1 MHNSFLQSLY
11 MNQFFKSFFASL
23 LAFFVFI
30 FIGFAL
36 LFAIIGALSSED
48 EVVIPSNSVLVID
61 LSENFSEQVKEDV
74 YNELFNKKKGKTP
87 SLSNLISLIQY
98 AKTDSSIRGIYLKC
112 QENPNGFAASEEI
125 RAALMDFKQSK
136 KFIIAFGETI
146 SQKGYWI
153 ANTADLIYAHP
164 QGGLEW
170 TGFSYETMFL
180 KGLLDKLEIQP
191 QVFYAGKFKSATE
204 PFRYSEMSAE
214 NKLQTSQWLNG
225 IYNNFIDGTAQQRNL
240 NADSLKLWSDQAMIQ
255 TPNDAVAHQL
265 IDGLYYDDQ
274 VKYEIA
280 KKVNVAKSQNI
291 SFVRINEY
299 SAAIAIRGKGSDKIA
314 VIYADGDINMGKS
327 DKDGIASD
335 EFRSLIQ
342 SIKND
347 TKISAVVLRINSPG
361 GSALASDIIWREIEL
376 LKKVKPV
383 VVSMGNYAASGGYYI
398 ACNADS
404 IFANAN
410 TITGSI
416 GVFSVVPNIGNFMK
430 NKLGITYDGVKT
442 SNYADFPTTSRAL
455 NATEQKFMQ
464 AGVDSIYYAFK
475 LRVAKGRKKSI
486 ENVDSI
492 AQGRVW
498 TGADAI
504 KVGLVDRIGN
514 LDDAIASAA
523 KMAKLKSYSIKSY
536 PERKSF
542 IEDFIGGYE
551 DKVKTKAI
559 QEEIGVQEWEALK
572 QLKSIKQMIG
582 QPQTRLPIF
591 VVNHP

>member
-1 MHNSFLQSLY
+1 
-11 MNQFFKSFFASL
+11 
-23 LAFFVFI
+23 
-30 FIGFAL
+30 
-36 LFAIIGALSSED
+36 
-48 EVVIPSNSVLVID
+48 
-61 LSENFSEQVKEDV
+61 
-74 YNELFNKKKGKTP
+74 
-87 SLSNLISLIQY
+87 
-98 AKTDSSIRGIYLKC
+98 
-112 QENPNGFAASEEI
+112 
-125 RAALMDFKQSK
+125 
-136 KFIIAFGETI
+136 
-146 SQKGYWI
+146 
-153 ANTADLIYAHP
+153 
-164 QGGLEW
+164 
-170 TGFSYETMFL
+170 MFL

-214 NKLQTSQWLNG
+214 NKLQTSQWLHG
-225 IYNNFIDGTAQQRNL
+225 IYNSFIEGTAQQRNL

-486 ENVDSI
+486 EYIDSI